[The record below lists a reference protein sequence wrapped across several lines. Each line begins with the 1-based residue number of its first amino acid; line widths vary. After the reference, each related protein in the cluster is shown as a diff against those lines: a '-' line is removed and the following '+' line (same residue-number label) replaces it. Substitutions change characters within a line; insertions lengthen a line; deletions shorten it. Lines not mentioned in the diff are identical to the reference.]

1 MKRRDTKAFRTTVF
15 GRPDVTTGLRVP
27 LDLTGASLWFSAKQ
41 HYTDT
46 AYVFQKTLA
55 SGITIAV
62 PTNGQVL
69 IQLEAVDTADLPN
82 RATKLYWD
90 LQVED
95 AVSNKETVDS
105 GELWVEPEVTQ
116 E

>member
-1 MKRRDTKAFRTTVF
+1 
-15 GRPDVTTGLRVP
+15 
-27 LDLTGASLWFSAKQ
+27 LDLTDADLWFSAK
-41 HYTDT
+41 HRYADT

-55 SGITIAV
+55 SGITVAV
-62 PTNGQVL
+62 PTNGQVF
-69 IQLEAVDTADLPN
+69 IQLGAADTADLPN

-95 AVSNKETVDS
+95 AIGNKETVDS